1 MVDTWGGRSEFEYQ
15 GNLQQGTVIIYG
27 ANNHITV
34 TAEQY
39 QQLIIHFAGQN
50 VTISPSRTDPE
61 TGSLENWLHQH
72 VTRTAIA
79 SYVAPILVLEGVAV
93 RTPENTLIFNA

>member
-39 QQLIIHFAGQN
+39 QQLIRHFAGQN
-50 VTISPSRTDPE
+50 VTVSPSRTDPE

-72 VTRTAIA
+72 VTRTAICKGSRLKKTGLA
-79 SYVAPILVLEGVAV
+79 IIPFFGS
-93 RTPENTLIFNA
+93 N